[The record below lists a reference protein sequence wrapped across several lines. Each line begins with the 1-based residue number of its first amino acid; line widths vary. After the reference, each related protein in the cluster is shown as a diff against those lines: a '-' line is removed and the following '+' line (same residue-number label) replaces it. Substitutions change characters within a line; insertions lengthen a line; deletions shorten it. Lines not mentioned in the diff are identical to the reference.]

1 MSDEQTNAP
10 QPETVSWFADNQA
23 NWDSRAHAHMFGNYG
38 GKDELIA
45 DKTAISSVLAVD
57 IDRFGDLAGKSVC
70 HLQCHVGTD
79 TIGFARRG
87 ASRVVGVDLS
97 AESLN
102 YARDFAAQAD
112 ADVEFIQSNVYD
124 ARDAVDGEFDLVYTS
139 AGVLCW
145 LPQVRG
151 WAEVVAKLLAPGGTF
166 FIRDDHPMFMT
177 IGEDVSQGLRI
188 EQPYFEMPDP
198 LTWEDEDSYVTTPG
212 APKLASP
219 RNHQW
224 NHSLGEIVT
233 ALIDA
238 GLTITALEETPY
250 SAWCPWPEL
259 MVEDSRGF
267 ILRDNPE
274 RLPLQ
279 FAITAT
285 KP

>member
-10 QPETVSWFADNQA
+10 QSETASWFADNQA

-57 IDRFGDLAGKSVC
+57 IDRFGDLTGKSVC

-97 AESLN
+97 AESIN

-124 ARDAVDGEFDLVYTS
+124 AREAVDGEFDLVYTS

-166 FIRDDHPMFMT
+166 FIRDDHPMFMA
-177 IGEDVSQGLRI
+177 IGEDVSHGLRI

-212 APKLASP
+212 APKLTSP

-250 SAWCPWPEL
+250 SAWRPWPEL